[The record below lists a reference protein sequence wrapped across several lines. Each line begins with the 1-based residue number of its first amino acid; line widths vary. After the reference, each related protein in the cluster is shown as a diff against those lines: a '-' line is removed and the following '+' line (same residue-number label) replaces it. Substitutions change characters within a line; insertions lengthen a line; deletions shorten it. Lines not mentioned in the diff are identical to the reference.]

1 MIRGLATNNGRHST
15 KGEKGW
21 RNTEA
26 QRMAGRTCT
35 SRCGVSASAASQ
47 LRRGQI
53 RSSEDGHM
61 CPACMSSTA
70 VMVAGA
76 GYMGGI
82 LAVCIG
88 KFRKFFRASSL
99 CLFQKTKEK

>member
-1 MIRGLATNNGRHST
+1 
-15 KGEKGW
+15 
-21 RNTEA
+21 
-26 QRMAGRTCT
+26 
-35 SRCGVSASAASQ
+35 
-47 LRRGQI
+47 
-53 RSSEDGHM
+53 M

-76 GYMGGI
+76 GSMGGI

-99 CLFQKTKEK
+99 GLFQKTKEK